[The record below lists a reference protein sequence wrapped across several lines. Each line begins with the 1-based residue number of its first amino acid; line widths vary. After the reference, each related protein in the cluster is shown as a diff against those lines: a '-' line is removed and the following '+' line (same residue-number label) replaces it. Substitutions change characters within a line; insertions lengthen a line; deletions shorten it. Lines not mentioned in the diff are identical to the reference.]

1 MFQLDDEKI
10 KLIMSEFSKFKTLI
24 DNFPKSFSV
33 RYDEENGYYLTM
45 DLDSLKSHLAAED

>member
-33 RYDEENGYYLTM
+33 RYDEENGYYLAM
-45 DLDSLKSHLAAED
+45 DLDSLKSHLAVED